1 MTGAGAA
8 APGPADRAR
17 LFSILSS
24 PWVAQSCYA
33 LAKFG
38 IPDLMADGP
47 RAVADLASA
56 SGTDQRALHR
66 MLRALAAAGLVRQT
80 APGTFELTPVAQPLR
95 SAVPR
100 SSRDAAIM
108 FGEEV
113 FRSLAD
119 ITYTLR
125 TGRPL
130 STRSTVSRST
140 TTWPAT
146 RMRRRPFPPRWA
158 RRRCPRRWPRAT

>member
-95 SAVPR
+95 SSVAR

-125 TGRPL
+125 TGQAFRQGLRSAVLRLPGRPPGCGADL
-130 STRSTVSRST
+130 F
-140 TTWPAT
+140 
-146 RMRRRPFPPRWA
+146 RRDGRGAGA
-158 RRRCPRRWPRAT
+158 RGAGLV